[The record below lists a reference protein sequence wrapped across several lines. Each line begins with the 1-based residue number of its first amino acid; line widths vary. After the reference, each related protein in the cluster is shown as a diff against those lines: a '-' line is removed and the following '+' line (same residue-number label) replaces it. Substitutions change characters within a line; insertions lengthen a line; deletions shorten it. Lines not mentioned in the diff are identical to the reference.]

1 MNNNTFSKS
10 DILASLI
17 IGEILAWLLIALA
30 KSLGIAIPFVWILP
44 VVLPILCVAGLYIA
58 FLIGRKIPVFYQIGK
73 FILVGG
79 FNTLVDWGVLALMI
93 FIFRQ
98 YFLAEPQDIFVGIFA
113 FSLTFYSLYKAIS
126 FVAAATNSYLWNKF
140 WTFKRETTEN
150 MGKEF
155 AQFFT
160 VTVVGFLVN
169 VGIATSI
176 FNYITPIGGLNYDQ
190 WGIVA
195 AVFATIFSMFWN
207 FIGYKFIVF
216 DSKGDTDIQMARG

>member
-1 MNNNTFSKS
+1 MNNEIKFCKS

-17 IGEILAWLLIALA
+17 IGEVLAWLLIALA
-30 KSLGIAIPFVWILP
+30 KSLSVSIPFVWTLP
-44 VVLPILCVAGLYIA
+44 VVLPILCLVGLYIA
-58 FLIGRKIPVFYQIGK
+58 FLIGRKIAVFYQIGK

-93 FIFRQ
+93 FVFRQ
-98 YFLAEPQDIFVGIFA
+98 YFLVEPQDIFVGIFA

-126 FVAAATNSYLWNKF
+126 FVVAATNSYLWNKF
-140 WTFKRETTEN
+140 WTFKRESTEKI
-150 MGKEF
+150 GKEF

-160 VTVVGFLVN
+160 VTVIGFLVN

-190 WGIVA
+190 WAIIA

-216 DSKGDTDIQMARG
+216 DSNQQPIINIQQ